1 MKKITLFFAATLL
14 AATSWAQNPTI
25 TTEWTFG
32 AVNPIAATEGFEYAP
47 VGGLPTGWA
56 TFAENVTEGTVTSP
70 WVATNID
77 SKRTGSFSARMG
89 NYQTKSDCWLITPA
103 IRVETVANTVSFWR
117 RTTAGEYGSKLEVY
131 VSENAT
137 QPTASTVFTKLVEFP
152 ETASGA
158 YLEETL
164 DLSAYNGKTVYIG
177 FKVTNTGTPGN
188 PNAGGDN
195 WWIDDVS
202 FPVAN
207 FIGTAHNTR
216 GLAYGVVNTQPV
228 LAVVSRQGGN
238 SVRILDV
245 ANGNQIAMLN
255 VTGIS
260 GGAIAMN
267 DACITA
273 DGKVLVSNVVNA
285 AAAIL
290 KIYRWDNYHA
300 APTVALSYELP
311 DASRYG
317 DNFTVTGSIADGSAK
332 VYVASSAL
340 VSGVAKVLMF
350 SMVEDTANPGTYV
363 FNNTPTVLS
372 SAITFAGATPS
383 IAPLPN
389 GSYIFKNNGN
399 SMRLIN
405 ADGTLSSNAS
415 NNGVV
420 ATGGNSPQ
428 YIRTVGDSTAIVYF
442 RFGAGQEKADVLK
455 FADGNLA
462 NARVAGVTP
471 SLGTNSNLN
480 GTGRVVVENAGAN
493 DDYLYVLGTNNGIG
507 KYKITWPSVP
517 TSVKNTSNDLLLV
530 KSGQQLRV
538 ENAIPTSMVIYNV
551 AGQKLQA
558 VANSNTISVEGL
570 KGVHIVKMNVNGKTH
585 TQKVVL

>member
-1 MKKITLFFAATLL
+1 
-14 AATSWAQNPTI
+14 
-25 TTEWTFG
+25 
-32 AVNPIAATEGFEYAP
+32 
-47 VGGLPTGWA
+47 
-56 TFAENVTEGTVTSP
+56 
-70 WVATNID
+70 
-77 SKRTGSFSARMG
+77 MG